1 MYTAQSTLT
10 HYCSVCLAFIKLYHE
25 PMHLWGRLLETL
37 SINISE
43 IRREGTLASLSV
55 ANMALV
61 GFALFLNSLCLAKD
75 R

>member
-1 MYTAQSTLT
+1 MARG
-10 HYCSVCLAFIKLYHE
+10 AGDFK
-25 PMHLWGRLLETL
+25 R
-37 SINISE
+37 
-43 IRREGTLASLSV
+43 LASLSV